1 MSEVAQNAMPDFSKP
16 DEVLADIERM
26 RKEAMKKK
34 VFILVGKCGTAASK
48 IKDAV
53 EKDPQGTNPRSSDSG
68 SASTKSS
75 KKIPDRVCH

>member
-1 MSEVAQNAMPDFSKP
+1 
-16 DEVLADIERM
+16 M

-53 EKDPQGTNPRSSDSG
+53 EKDPQGYQPQVKRIWLSIYEDF
-68 SASTKSS
+68 
-75 KKIPDRVCH
+75 KKLP

>member
-1 MSEVAQNAMPDFSKP
+1 
-16 DEVLADIERM
+16 M

-53 EKDPQGTNPRSSDSG
+53 EKDPQGYQPEVKRIWLG
-68 SASTKSS
+68 IYEEF
-75 KKIPDRVCH
+75 KKIP